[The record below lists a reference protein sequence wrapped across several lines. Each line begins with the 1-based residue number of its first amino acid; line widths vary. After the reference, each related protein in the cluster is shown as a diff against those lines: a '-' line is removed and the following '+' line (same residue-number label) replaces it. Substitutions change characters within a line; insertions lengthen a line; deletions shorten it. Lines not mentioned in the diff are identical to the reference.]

1 MTDICNAH
9 FHAPC
14 TLSHLFIV
22 HLQEYEL
29 TVDHHE
35 NGTPEGDVSE
45 PEVEGPH
52 DELLYKIDDNPP
64 WYMCILLGFQV
75 KI

>member
-1 MTDICNAH
+1 MTFVMHIFMHLAH
-9 FHAPC
+9 YPTYLLC
-14 TLSHLFIV
+14 I
-22 HLQEYEL
+22 LQEYEL
-29 TVDHHE
+29 TVEHHE

-75 KI
+75 KT